1 MEWYYADEFDQQHP
15 ISDGGLAGLVAAC
28 LVLDGLALA
37 GLICGYLSLVVLA
50 FIIVVYGFVIIAAI
64 AGSASL

>member
-1 MEWYYADEFDQQHP
+1 MA
-15 ISDGGLAGLVAAC
+15 
-28 LVLDGLALA
+28 DGLALA